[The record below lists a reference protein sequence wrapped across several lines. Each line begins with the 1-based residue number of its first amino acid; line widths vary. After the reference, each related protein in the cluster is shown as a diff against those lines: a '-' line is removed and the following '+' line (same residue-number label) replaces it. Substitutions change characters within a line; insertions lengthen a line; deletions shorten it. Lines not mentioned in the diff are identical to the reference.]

1 VSRRTGNRAGFVAVA
16 ASAAFLALVVP
27 RPPARAEA
35 GPAGYSFAGGSAR
48 ERASVRA
55 ALEASAFDWRVVP
68 GPVTIH
74 ITRGGG
80 GCFAG
85 RGEIWLDSE
94 LLAHGRAAWGIVQHE
109 YAHEVDY
116 FLLDSKLRT
125 RLERLLGG
133 KTWWPDGRFRHDQYG
148 AERFASTLSYAY
160 WPSPHNMLL
169 RDAHAEA
176 TAMLPARFRRVLD
189 GMLADR
195 LS

>member
-1 VSRRTGNRAGFVAVA
+1 MLRGAAVLATTVA
-16 ASAAFLALVVP
+16 LAV
-27 RPPARAEA
+27 PPATS
-35 GPAGYSFAGGSAR
+35 GAGGGHVFDGGTIA
-48 ERASVRA
+48 ERQVVVS
-55 ALEASAFDWRVVP
+55 ALEASAFDWRIVP

-116 FLLDSKLRT
+116 FLLDSKLRA

-176 TAMLPARFRRVLD
+176 TAMRPARFRQVLD
-189 GMLADR
+189 SILADR